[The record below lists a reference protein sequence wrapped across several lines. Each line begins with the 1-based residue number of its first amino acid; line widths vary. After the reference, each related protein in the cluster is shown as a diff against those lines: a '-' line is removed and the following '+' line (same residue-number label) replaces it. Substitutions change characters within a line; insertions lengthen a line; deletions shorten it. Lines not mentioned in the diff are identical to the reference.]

1 MAGVQGSALAAAVC
15 NAGGLG
21 SLPCAMLSPDAMRA
35 ELTALAQATD
45 RPFNVNFFCHTSPA
59 PDTAKEQAWRQALMP
74 FYSEFGIDPGTIAE
88 GPGRLPFSAEA
99 AAVLAEFKPAVVSF
113 HFGLPSVELLDRV
126 KKSGAKVLSSATTV
140 DEALWLQ
147 AHGADAIIAQGLEA
161 GGHRGMFL
169 TEELTTQLG
178 TLALIPQVVRAV
190 HLPVIAA
197 GGIADAQG
205 VAAAMALGAS
215 GVQIGTAYMLCPEA
229 STSQVH
235 RAALASPDARHTA
248 LTRLF
253 TGRPAR
259 GIMNRVMR
267 ELGPMNTAAPAFPL
281 ATSAIAPLRAM
292 AEARGLGDFSPL
304 WAGQNASGCR
314 AMAAEDLTAELA
326 LGFCA

>member
-1 MAGVQGSALAAAVC
+1 MALV
-15 NAGGLG
+15 
-21 SLPCAMLSPDAMRA
+21 
-35 ELTALAQATD
+35 
-45 RPFNVNFFCHTSPA
+45 
-59 PDTAKEQAWRQALMP
+59 
-74 FYSEFGIDPGTIAE
+74 
-88 GPGRLPFSAEA
+88 
-99 AAVLAEFKPAVVSF
+99 
-113 HFGLPSVELLDRV
+113 
-126 KKSGAKVLSSATTV
+126 
-140 DEALWLQ
+140 
-147 AHGADAIIAQGLEA
+147 
-161 GGHRGMFL
+161 
-169 TEELTTQLG
+169 
-178 TLALIPQVVRAV
+178 PQVVRAV

-281 ATSAIAPLRAM
+281 AHAPPLLRYAPWQRQGDLGLFAAVGRPERVGLPSHGGGRLDGRTGAGILCVNNKM
-292 AEARGLGDFSPL
+292 GTMVRHLLLTLQSFRGMPWFVRRCDLFV
-304 WAGQNASGCR
+304 WHQRRQKHQN
-314 AMAAEDLTAELA
+314 
-326 LGFCA
+326 